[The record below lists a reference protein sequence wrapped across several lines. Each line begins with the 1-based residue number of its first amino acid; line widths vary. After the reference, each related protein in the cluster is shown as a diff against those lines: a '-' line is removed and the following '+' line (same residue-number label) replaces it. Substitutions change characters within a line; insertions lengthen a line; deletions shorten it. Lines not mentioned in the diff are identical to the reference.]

1 MPSFYL
7 LSSSFSVGC
16 LKFPSR
22 LRLGLLIENKAF
34 LSLNILVVVG
44 YLELEVGGL
53 FLMIGRG
60 FELYF

>member
-16 LKFPSR
+16 LKFPNR